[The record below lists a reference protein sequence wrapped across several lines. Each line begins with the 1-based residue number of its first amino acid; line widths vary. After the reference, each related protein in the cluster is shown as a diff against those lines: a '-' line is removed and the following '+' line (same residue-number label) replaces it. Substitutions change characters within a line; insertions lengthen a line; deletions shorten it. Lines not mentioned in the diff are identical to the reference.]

1 MGASFVV
8 LVVGLV
14 RCDEE
19 VRVAFLDDNLCKG
32 VKALVREGFREI
44 LRISSEARIIG
55 DLVVLGRVDDF
66 FGEFAEV
73 FGFVYLG

>member
-66 FGEFAEV
+66 FGEFA
-73 FGFVYLG
+73 